1 MKQTASLYSKFP
13 LKPAFFK
20 GVFVIFKK
28 LSQKRIH
35 FWITRQNSSMEG
47 DEVGIFSK
55 APDWKPLFLLKI
67 KIKQNT
73 GYPNKEYNLAFKH
86 FPQHIRV
93 YPRSKKKYAL
103 KMIRKILHIEN
114 LSKVRCL
121 QIWCVPNTVRV
132 FWEESRGQENF

>member
-67 KIKQNT
+67 KIKQNA
-73 GYPNKEYNLAFKH
+73 GCPNKDIFKH
-86 FPQHIRV
+86 IHQNIRA
-93 YPRSKKKYAL
+93 YPISKKSALILINGLWKYVVYS
-103 KMIRKILHIEN
+103 E
-114 LSKVRCL
+114 LSEKTEGVSEQVRFVL
-121 QIWCVPNTVRV
+121 N
-132 FWEESRGQENF
+132 